1 MTSHKKYI
9 KLNTKLEDQ
18 AKCLVFFSMLTDNFL
33 NKEGCSMEEQ
43 NKKGSN
49 NRISFESLEILIK
62 RWKDGTFG
70 EIIDD
75 WKWIFSYSKRYK
87 GAIIFYTLLGIFST
101 SMGLVGSVASKY
113 TIDIITGYQTSKL
126 GIMIAIM
133 LGSALFSLVF
143 SNLIN
148 RISVK
153 LSIDINNDIQA
164 DIFDKIIDAD
174 WLEINKY
181 SNGDVLNRFNSDVNT
196 VSSNAI
202 SWLPTIIIAVYNFI
216 ATFAVIWH
224 YDKIMSLI
232 AFASAPVM
240 LVMSRF
246 LIKKQREYGTK
257 VKEMGSRMMT
267 FEVETFYNFDTIKS
281 FGISPLYSKKL
292 RGWQKKFKEI
302 SLEYNMFTIK
312 TGIFM
317 SVLGMLVEYSA
328 FGYCLFRLWTHD
340 ITYGTMTLFLQQRSN
355 LSSAF
360 NNVVSI
366 IPSFLNSSVSAH
378 RIRELAQLPKEV
390 HIPES
395 SELDKFVE
403 DGFQIRMR
411 DVDFSYVEGKQ
422 VITDS
427 KFKACPGEIVALVG
441 PSGEG
446 KTTMIRLILGLIRPE
461 KGQSLMIASN
471 GQEVEMN
478 VETRHL
484 FAYVPQ
490 GNTILSGTIAEN
502 MRMVKDDATDE
513 EIIEALKIACA
524 WDFVEKM
531 PETINSK
538 IGERGRG
545 FSEGQ
550 AQRIAIARAVLRDA
564 PVLLLDEA
572 TSALD
577 VTTERRVL
585 KNIINQRPNKTCIVT
600 THRPSV
606 LNMCQ
611 RVYRVME
618 TKLTELSEEEAG
630 KMAMDF

>member
-1 MTSHKKYI
+1 
-9 KLNTKLEDQ
+9 
-18 AKCLVFFSMLTDNFL
+18 
-33 NKEGCSMEEQ
+33 MEENQ
-43 NKKGSN
+43 TNKG
-49 NRISFESLEILIK
+49 ISFESLDILIG
-62 RWKDGTFG
+62 RWKDGTFS

-75 WKWIFSYSKRYK
+75 WKWIFSYSKKYK
-87 GAIIFYTLLGIFST
+87 GAILFYTLLGIFST
-101 SMGLVGSVASKY
+101 SMGLVSSVASKY
-113 TIDIITGYQTSKL
+113 MIDIITGYQTDKL
-126 GIMIAIM
+126 WIMIVITV
-133 LGSALFSLVF
+133 GSAIFSLAF
-143 SNLIN
+143 SNIIG
-148 RISVK
+148 RISTK
-153 LSIDINNDIQA
+153 LSIYINNDIQA

-181 SNGDVLNRFNSDVNT
+181 SNGDVLNRFNSDVST
-196 VSSNAI
+196 VSGNAI
-202 SWLPTIIIAVYNFI
+202 SWLPSIVIAIYNFV
-216 ATFAVIWH
+216 ATFIVIWH
-224 YDKIMSLI
+224 YDKIMSLL

-240 LVMSRF
+240 LLMSKF
-246 LIKKQREYGTK
+246 LITKQREYAKK
-257 VKEMGSRMMT
+257 VKEMSSQLMT

-281 FGISPLYSKKL
+281 FGISNLYGKKM
-292 RGWQKKFKEI
+292 RMWQSRFKDV
-302 SLEYNMFTIK
+302 SLEYNMFSIK

-317 SVLGMLVEYSA
+317 SIMGMIVKYAA

-340 ITYGTMTLFLQQRSN
+340 ITYGTMTLFLQQRGN
-355 LSSAF
+355 LNSAF
-360 NNVVSI
+360 NSVISI
-366 IPSFLNSSVSAH
+366 IPAFLNSSISAH

-395 SELDKFVE
+395 NELDRLAE
-403 DGFQIRMR
+403 AGFEVRMR
-411 DVDFSYVEGKQ
+411 DVDFSYVEGTR
-422 VITDS
+422 VITES
-427 KFKACPGEIVALVG
+427 SFHAHPGEIVALVG

-461 KGQSLMIASN
+461 KGQAVMIGAD
-471 GQEVEMN
+471 GREVPMN
-478 VETRHL
+478 AETRHL

-490 GNTILSGTIAEN
+490 GNTILSSTIAEN
-502 MRMVKDDATDE
+502 MRMVKEDATDE
-513 EIIEALKIACA
+513 EIIEALKVSCA

-531 PETINSK
+531 PDTIQSK

-564 PVLLLDEA
+564 PILLLDEA

-585 KNIINQRPNKTCIVT
+585 RNIISQKPNKTCIVT

-618 TKLTELSEEEAG
+618 TKVTELSEEEAG
-630 KMAMDF
+630 KMAIDF

>member
-1 MTSHKKYI
+1 
-9 KLNTKLEDQ
+9 
-18 AKCLVFFSMLTDNFL
+18 
-33 NKEGCSMEEQ
+33 MEENQ
-43 NKKGSN
+43 NNKN
-49 NRISFESLEILIK
+49 LSFESLDILIR
-62 RWKDGTFG
+62 RWKDGTFS

-101 SMGLVGSVASKY
+101 SMGLVSSVASKY
-113 TIDIITGYQTSKL
+113 MIDIITGYQTSKL
-126 GIMIAIM
+126 GIMIAIT
-133 LGSALFSLVF
+133 LGSAVFSLVF
-143 SNLIN
+143 SNVIN
-148 RISVK
+148 RVSTK
-153 LSIDINNDIQA
+153 LSIDIGNDIQA

-181 SNGDVLNRFNSDVNT
+181 SNGDVLNRFNSDVGT
-196 VSSNAI
+196 ISSNAI
-202 SWLPTIIIAVYNFI
+202 SWLPSIVIAIYNFI
-216 ATFAVIWH
+216 ATFLVIWH
-224 YDKIMSLI
+224 YDKIMSLL

-240 LVMSRF
+240 LLMSKF
-246 LIKKQREYGTK
+246 LIKKQREYARK
-257 VKEMGSRMMT
+257 VKEMSSDMMT

-281 FGISPLYSKKL
+281 FGISNLYGKKM
-292 RGWQKKFKEI
+292 RDWQRKFKDV
-302 SLEYNMFTIK
+302 SLEYNMFSIK
-312 TGIFM
+312 TGVFM
-317 SVLGMLVEYSA
+317 SVMGMIVQYAA

-355 LSSAF
+355 LNSAF

-366 IPSFLNSSVSAH
+366 IPAFLNSSISAH

-395 SELDKFVE
+395 SELDALAA
-403 DGFQIRMR
+403 DGFEVRMR
-411 DVDFSYVEGKQ
+411 DVNFSYIEGTR
-422 VITDS
+422 VITQS
-427 KFKACPGEIVALVG
+427 SFQASPGEIVALVG

-461 KGQSLMIASN
+461 EGQAVIIGSDGREVLMNA
-471 GQEVEMN
+471 
-478 VETRHL
+478 ETRHL

-502 MRMVKDDATDE
+502 MRMVKEDATDE
-513 EIIEALKIACA
+513 EIIEALKVSCA

-531 PETINSK
+531 PDTINSS

-564 PVLLLDEA
+564 PILLLDEA

-585 KNIINQRPNKTCIVT
+585 RNIISQRPNKTCIVT

-618 TKLTELSEEEAG
+618 THVTELSEEEAG

>member
-1 MTSHKKYI
+1 M
-9 KLNTKLEDQ
+9 NEGD
-18 AKCLVFFSMLTDNFL
+18 
-33 NKEGCSMEEQ
+33 KEKNHGV
-43 NKKGSN
+43 
-49 NRISFESLEILIK
+49 SFESLDILIK
-62 RWKDGTFG
+62 RWKDGTFA
-70 EIIDD
+70 EIIED

-87 GAIIFYTLLGIFST
+87 GAILFYTLLGIFST

-113 TIDIITGYQTSKL
+113 MIDIITGYQTSKL
-126 GIMIAIM
+126 WIMIVIT
-133 LGSALFSLVF
+133 LGSAAFSLIF

-148 RISVK
+148 RISTK

-174 WLEINKY
+174 WLEISQY

-196 VSSNAI
+196 VSGNAI
-202 SWLPTIIIAVYNFI
+202 SWLPTIIIAIYNFI

-224 YDKIMSLI
+224 YDKVMSLL

-240 LVMSRF
+240 LLMSKF
-246 LIKKQREYGTK
+246 LLKKQRDYAQK
-257 VKEMGSRMMT
+257 VKKMSSEMMT

-281 FGISPLYSKKL
+281 FGISSLYGRKL
-292 RGWQKKFKEI
+292 RDWQGKFREI
-302 SLEYNMFTIK
+302 SLAYNLFSIK

-317 SVLGMLVEYSA
+317 SIMGMIVQYAA

-355 LSSAF
+355 LNAAF

-366 IPSFLNSSVSAH
+366 IPAFLNSSVSAH
-378 RIRELAQLPKEV
+378 RIRELAQLKKEV

-395 SELDKFVE
+395 SELDRYLA
-403 DGFQIRMR
+403 DGFEVSMQG
-411 DVDFSYVEGKQ
+411 VSFAYQEGNR

-427 KFKACPGEIVALVG
+427 AFLASPGEIVALVG

-461 KGQSLMIASN
+461 AGTVFLKDSQGRT
-471 GQEVEMN
+471 VEMN
-478 VETRHL
+478 ADTRHL

-490 GNTILSGTIAEN
+490 GNTILSGTIEEN
-502 MRMVKDDATDE
+502 MRMVKEDATDE
-513 EIIEALKIACA
+513 EIVEALKIACA
-524 WDFVEKM
+524 WEFVEKM
-531 PETINSK
+531 PDTIYSN

-550 AQRIAIARAVLRDA
+550 AQRLAIARAVLRDS
-564 PVLLLDEA
+564 PILLLDEA

-577 VTTERRVL
+577 VTTERKVL
-585 KNIINQRPNKTCIVT
+585 RNLVQQRPNKTCIVT

-606 LNMCQ
+606 LNLCQ

-618 TKLTELSEEEAG
+618 TKVTELSEEESS